1 MSEAQLTLF
10 LLTSLLVIV
19 TPGQDMMLVM
29 SRAVAQGSRAGLAT
43 AAGVSVG
50 LLGHTLLTSLG
61 LGSLLLASERL
72 FTVLKFVG
80 AAYLIYLGL
89 RLILSQAARLE
100 LKQVKAARLEQLFLT
115 GALSNLSNPKV
126 AIFYFAFLP
135 QFISPDVQ
143 NPTVLLLVLGA
154 SFAALTFLVKGPVG
168 YFAGIL
174 STWLRARPAVLRWI
188 DRTSGAVLVGLGV
201 RLAFERRP

>member
-1 MSEAQLTLF
+1 MTIIRTYGGRHERSATYPV
-10 LLTSLLVIV
+10 SPHI
-19 TPGQDMMLVM
+19 PARHCDAWAGHD
-29 SRAVAQGSRAGLAT
+29 AGHVARCRSGLKGGPRHT

-100 LKQVKAARLEQLFLT
+100 LKQVRAARLEQLFLT

-126 AIFYFAFLP
+126 TMFNLASCPSSSRPMFKTRPFCCSCSAQALP
-135 QFISPDVQ
+135 P
-143 NPTVLLLVLGA
+143 
-154 SFAALTFLVKGPVG
+154 
-168 YFAGIL
+168 
-174 STWLRARPAVLRWI
+174 
-188 DRTSGAVLVGLGV
+188 
-201 RLAFERRP
+201 